1 MSVKAKDIA
10 EKLGVST
17 TTISL
22 VLNNKPGV
30 GDKTR
35 ERVLKEIEAMGFETN
50 IKLKPATSLKNIR
63 FILFKGHGLVVGNTP
78 FFSKL
83 IESIECEARANGY
96 NVIIS
101 YLNKETNT
109 REYVKQFEEDE
120 NTAGILLLAT
130 EMNAEDIQTFKESE
144 CPLLALD
151 NCFDDSLIDY
161 VQIDNIQGVS
171 KAVNYLSGCGHK
183 EIGYLHSSA
192 DIYNF
197 EQRYLGFKMALVDNK
212 LALNPS
218 NVISLEPTIEGSYRD
233 MKQYL
238 EENNRPPKALFADN
252 DILAMGASRAL
263 MESGYILPDDVS
275 IVGFDDMPYCVMIR
289 PQLTSVQV
297 NNDGLG
303 AVAVRRLADNISGK
317 TQETVKILIRTSLVI
332 RNSVKEIIS

>member
-17 TTISL
+17 TTVSL

-35 ERVLKEIEAMGFETN
+35 ERVQKEIEAMGFETN
-50 IKLKPATSLKNIR
+50 IKIKQSASLKNIR
-63 FILFKGHGLVVGNTP
+63 FILFKRHGLVVGDTP

-83 IESIECEARANGY
+83 IESIEGEARVNGF
-96 NVIIS
+96 NVVIS

-109 REYVKQFEEDE
+109 REYVKQLDEDE
-120 NTAGILLLAT
+120 NTVGILLLAT
-130 EMNAEDIQTFKESE
+130 EMESKDIETFKEFK

-151 NCFDDSLIDY
+151 NCFDDSWIDC

-171 KAVNYLSGCGHK
+171 KAVNFLVNCGHN

-192 DIYNF
+192 YIHNF
-197 EQRYLGFKMALVDNK
+197 EQRYLGFKTAL
-212 LALNPS
+212 LNNNLTFKPEK
-218 NVISLEPTIEGSYRD
+218 VLSLEPTIEGSYRD

-238 EENNRPPKALFADN
+238 DKNNQPPKALFADN

-263 MESGYILPDDVS
+263 KESGYKLPDEVS
-275 IVGFDDMPYCVMIR
+275 VVGFDDMPYCVMMR
-289 PQLTSVQV
+289 PQLTTVQV
-297 NNDGLG
+297 NNAGLG
-303 AVAVRRLADNISGK
+303 VVAVRRLADNISGK
-317 TQETVKILIRTSLVI
+317 TSESVKILIRTNLII
-332 RNSVKEIIS
+332 RKSVKEIIT